1 MIIYDR
7 TYGILLSSRRVEA
20 GAKGR
25 SGSGC
30 ELEGI
35 GEAGLQTI
43 YGGMVMVAMTSQQT
57 GPKAITAQQ
66 TQPCVKAQG
75 TEAKATPAQQS

>member
-7 TYGILLSSRRVEA
+7 TYGILLSSRRAEA

-30 ELEGI
+30 EHEGI
-35 GEAGLQTI
+35 GEAGLQAI
-43 YGGMVMVAMTSQQT
+43 YGGMVMVAMTLQHT
-57 GPKAITAQQ
+57 GPKAITAL
-66 TQPCVKAQG
+66 
-75 TEAKATPAQQS
+75 QS